1 MSEGGHI
8 VDMHNKST
16 TRKGIRKFKSSIK
29 GTCKIMAT
37 LVVVMVTFVSGF
49 IFLRFVVSNVD
60 FAKTTFTNQMQNLL
74 LKSFSIN
81 STHIVALIQNEYSKA
96 ISFTLAYVNG
106 LIATLKG
113 GETVISALSTGTA
126 AIVGSFTEG
135 NTYTVTL
142 TNIFS
147 IDLTFTVTA

>member
-8 VDMHNKST
+8 VDMHNEST
-16 TRKGIRKFKSSIK
+16 TRKGAKKFKISIN

-60 FAKTTFTNQMQNLL
+60 FAKTTFTSQMQNLL

-81 STHIVALIQNEYSKA
+81 STHIVAFIQNEYTKA

-106 LIATLKG
+106 LIATLQG
-113 GETVISALSTGTA
+113 GEAVISALSTGTA
-126 AIVGSFTEG
+126 AIVGSFIDG
-135 NTYTVTL
+135 YTYKVML